1 MDLHVYES
9 GPASAPAILFLHGSP
24 LSGSMWRPQMTGLG
38 EFHCLA
44 PDLPE
49 HGQSAEV
56 RPFEMADAVRR
67 LADVVRSL
75 AEGGRAHVVGLSF
88 GGVVA
93 QALMVHAPEV
103 VDHAILSGTAARM
116 GKALQMLLRVT
127 LSLNRPLL
135 SWLRPEQLAAL
146 VRFQFG
152 LSHTYDAMLARDLSV
167 IPPARLTHFLMDA
180 YTRIE
185 TPTEAQ
191 GPILVA
197 VGQKETPISRMM
209 ARQLIAEIA
218 GARGVMVPRVGHAWN
233 LEAPDLFCRMVR
245 AWVMDRALPAGLEEL

>member
-1 MDLHVYES
+1 MDLHVYEA

-24 LSGSMWRPQMTGLG
+24 LSGAMWRPQMMSLS

-49 HGQSAEV
+49 HGQSAGV
-56 RPFEMADAVRR
+56 GPFEMTDTVRR
-67 LADVVRSL
+67 LADIIRSRTKC
-75 AEGGRAHVVGLSF
+75 GRAHVVGLSF

-93 QALMVHAPEV
+93 QALMVHAPAV

-116 GKALQMLLRVT
+116 SKALQTLLRVT
-127 LSLNRPLL
+127 LALNRPLL

-152 LSHTYDAMLARDLSV
+152 LSSDYDAMVARDLAV
-167 IPPARLTHFLMDA
+167 IPPARLSHFVMDS

-185 TPTEAQ
+185 TPTEARV
-191 GPILVA
+191 PLLVA
-197 VGQKETPISRMM
+197 VGQKETPLARMM

-218 GARGVMVPRVGHAWN
+218 GARGVMAPRVGHAWN
-233 LEAPDLFCRMVR
+233 LEAPELFSAMVR

>member
-24 LSGSMWRPQMTGLG
+24 LSGAMWRPQMAGLS

-49 HGQSAEV
+49 HGQSAGV
-56 RPFEMADAVRR
+56 GPFEMADTVRR
-67 LADVVRSL
+67 LVDIIRSL
-75 AEGGRAHVVGLSF
+75 TKGGRAHVVGLSF

-93 QALMVHAPEV
+93 QALMVHAPAV
-103 VDHAILSGTAARM
+103 VDHAVLSGTAARM
-116 GKALQMLLRVT
+116 GKALQALLRVT
-127 LSLNRPLL
+127 LAANRPLL

-152 LSHTYDAMLARDLSV
+152 LPPDYDAMVARDLAV
-167 IPPARLTHFLMDA
+167 MPAARMVRFVMDT

-185 TPTEAQ
+185 TPTEARV
-191 GPILVA
+191 PVLVA
-197 VGQKETPISRMM
+197 VGQKETAIARMM
-209 ARQLIAEIA
+209 ARQLVAEIA
-218 GARGVMVPRVGHAWN
+218 GARGVMAPQLGHAWN
-233 LEAPDLFCRMVR
+233 LQAPDLFCDMVR
-245 AWVMDRALPAGLEEL
+245 AWVMDRALPAGLEAL

>member
-9 GPASAPAILFLHGSP
+9 GSASAPAILFLHGSP
-24 LSGSMWRPQMTGLG
+24 LSGAMWRLQMAGLS

-49 HGQSAEV
+49 HGQSV
-56 RPFEMADAVRR
+56 GVGPFEMGDTVRR
-67 LADVVRSL
+67 LADMVRSL
-75 AEGGRAHVVGLSF
+75 TTSGRAHVVGLSF

-93 QALMVHAPEV
+93 QALMVHAPAV
-103 VDHAILSGTAARM
+103 VDHVILSGTAARM
-116 GKALQMLLRVT
+116 GKALQMLLR
-127 LSLNRPLL
+127 LSLALNRPVL

-152 LSHTYDAMLARDLSV
+152 LSPAYDAMVARDLAV
-167 IPPARLTHFLMDA
+167 IPAARLVHFVMDT

-185 TPTEAQ
+185 TPTEARV
-191 GPILVA
+191 PVLVA
-197 VGQKETPISRMM
+197 VGQKETPIARMM

-218 GARGVMVPRVGHAWN
+218 GARGVMAPRVGHAWN
-233 LEAPDLFCRMVR
+233 LEAPELFTAMVR
-245 AWVMDRALPAGLEEL
+245 AWVMDRALPVGLEEL